1 VYTKSQNVK
10 CVILCLYVDDML
22 IFGTC
27 INIVSK
33 IKLFLESKFEMKD
46 MGEAS
51 VILGV
56 KVTKK
61 GDSILLIPKEIR
73 LVTSYKVWL

>member
-1 VYTKSQNVK
+1 MYTKSQNVK